1 MYDYQIRDCCLKF
14 PFLLHRSNKLIQS
27 IQRAVNILKSFEKNE
42 ELGVTEISNLTKL
55 NKSTAF
61 NIIVTLEYLGILE
74 QNSHTGKYKLGMELF
89 RLGTMVD
96 SSVRTIAKPY
106 MEKLVEMYSESVN
119 LVIREGLH
127 VVYVE
132 KIESPY
138 TLRIGTTVGSKLP
151 LYCPAVGKSI
161 LSTLS
166 EEELNNVLDKTTF
179 IKFMNNTVCN
189 KEELLARLDSVRKNG
204 FDIDIEE
211 YEDGLVGA
219 AAPIRNRHRRAK
231 YAISVSGP
239 KHRLN
244 ENMLKNIGKTLVE
257 ITNEISEKIGY
268 L

>member
-1 MYDYQIRDCCLKF
+1 MYSDYIKITGVDKCMARDV
-14 PFLLHRSNKLIQS
+14 KLIQS

-61 NIIVTLEYLGILE
+61 NIIVTLEYLGMLE
-74 QNSHTGKYKLGMELF
+74 QNLHTGKYKLGMELF
-89 RLGTMVD
+89 KLGTMVD
-96 SSVRTIAKPY
+96 SSVRKIAKPY

-119 LVIREGLH
+119 LVIRAGIN

-132 KIESPY
+132 KVESPY
-138 TLRIGTTVGSKLP
+138 ALRIGTTVGNKLP

-166 EEELNNVLDKTTF
+166 QEELDHVLDSTTF
-179 IKFMNNTVCN
+179 VKFTNTTVSS

-204 FDIDIEE
+204 YDIDLEE
-211 YEDGLVGA
+211 YEDGLVGV
-219 AAPIRNRHRRAK
+219 AAPIRNRHGRAK
-231 YAISVSGP
+231 YAISVAGP
-239 KHRLN
+239 RHRLD
-244 ENMLKNIGKTLVE
+244 ESMLKNIGKTLVE
-257 ITNEISEKIGY
+257 ITNEISEKLGY